1 MIYRF
6 KGVRYQLHL
15 FKNIERELRVRSKD
29 RLQRAEPE
37 APAIRLLDVSLRGH
51 SSQ

>member
-15 FKNIERELRVRSKD
+15 FKNIIEEMLRCALRQ
-29 RLQRAEPE
+29 RQRAEPE
-37 APAIRLLDVSLRGH
+37 APAIRLLDVFEKRRH
-51 SSQ
+51 Q